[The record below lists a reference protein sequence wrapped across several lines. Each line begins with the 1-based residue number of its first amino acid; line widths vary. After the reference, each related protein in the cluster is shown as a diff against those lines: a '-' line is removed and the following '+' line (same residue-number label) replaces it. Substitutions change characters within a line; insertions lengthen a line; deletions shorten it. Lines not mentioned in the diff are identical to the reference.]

1 MLYRKKLLL
10 PFLLLACLV
19 QPAHAAGPAAG
30 SALVCTPGKFRTV
43 QLLFGM
49 SGKDGRGVSEQQ
61 WESFLAA
68 EVDPR
73 FTGATVTEAAGRYLD
88 KQANKLYLEKAKVV
102 TLVVPCTQAADRDID
117 DVIQTYIRRFDQD
130 SVGKVELGP
139 TILEEK
145 DPSWTSP
152 RIGTSRK

>member
-1 MLYRKKLLL
+1 MRLSEKIVVLAMLGCC
-10 PFLLLACLV
+10 A
-19 QPAHAAGPAAG
+19 QPALAAGWVGQAG
-30 SALVCTPGKFRTV
+30 LVCTPGKYRTV
-43 QLLFGM
+43 ELLFGM

-61 WESFLAA
+61 WEAFLAA

-73 FTGATVTEAAGRYLD
+73 FTGATVMEALGRYLD
-88 KQANKLYLEKAKVV
+88 KKAKKLYLEKAKVL
-102 TLVVPCTQAADRDID
+102 TLVVPCTQAADKDIE

-145 DPSWTSP
+145 DPAWTVIPIPRSP
-152 RIGTSRK
+152 